1 MVLTFGYFRGII
13 ITERRKEVIIM
24 TTIQRRTREEML
36 TEVIQ
41 MFGFEDERT
50 LDFAWKCELWEN
62 NNFNNDRLE
71 GIIAKYYTQLWFA
84 DDDE

>member
-24 TTIQRRTREEML
+24 TTIKRRTREEML

-50 LDFAWKCELWEN
+50 IDFGWKCELWEN

>member
-1 MVLTFGYFRGII
+1 MVLTFGYFRVII
-13 ITERRKEVIIM
+13 IIEKRKGDSKM
-24 TTIQRRTREEML
+24 TAIKRRTREEML

-50 LDFAWKCELWEN
+50 LDFAWKCELWEDT
-62 NNFNNDRLE
+62 NFNNDRLE